1 VLPENEVPNT
11 DIPFIDVTGEI
22 YKDMCALLYAYRFG
36 RISFLEL
43 LDKFEE
49 ALNIKTPPTTSPQ
62 QQTKKE

>member
-1 VLPENEVPNT
+1 LAGNEVPNT
-11 DIPFIDVTGEI
+11 DRPSVDVSGDI

-49 ALNIKTPPTTSPQ
+49 ALNIRTSPATSPQ
-62 QQTKKE
+62 QQMEEE